1 VSVVQRW
8 DRLTRTEIAELA
20 PESVLVLPT
29 GSTEQH
35 GPHLATG
42 TDAAL
47 AGEIARRG
55 AEAAGSPGT
64 VLLAP
69 TLAYGASDHH
79 LPFGATLSLRV
90 ETFALVLRDLLAS
103 AAGAGCRRVFILNG
117 HGGNTASCAV
127 AAAEASREH
136 GLLCASAIYS
146 QLLDPGTLDAPVPGH
161 AGQFETSLMLAIA
174 ADGVRL
180 DVAHASPGGEA
191 RTRHRGLTVAEPGRW
206 QELDGFTDRPHEASA
221 ELGATL
227 LEACVRAVAS
237 AIEELAKLDA

>member
-1 VSVVQRW
+1 MSTVLRW
-8 DRLTRTEIAELA
+8 DRLTRTEIGELA
-20 PESVLVLPT
+20 PDALLLLPV

-55 AEAAGSPGT
+55 AEAAERPET
-64 VLLAP
+64 ILLAP

-79 LPFGATLSLRV
+79 LPFGATLSLTV

-103 AAGAGCRRVFILNG
+103 AAGAGVRRAFVLNA

-127 AAAEASREH
+127 AAAEAARAH
-136 GLLCASAIYS
+136 GLLCATAIYS
-146 QLLDPGTLDAPVPGH
+146 QLLEPGTLEAPVPGH
-161 AGQFETSLMLAIA
+161 AGQFETSLMLALA
-174 ADGVRL
+174 ADGVRPEA
-180 DVAHASPGGEA
+180 AHPSPGGAA
-191 RTRHRGLTVAEPGRW
+191 RTRHRGLTVGEPGRW
-206 QELDGFTDRPHEASA
+206 QELDGFTDRPDEASA

-227 LEACVRAVAS
+227 LEACVRAVAA
-237 AIEELAKLDA
+237 AIEEVAALDV